1 MTAAIHGILPKGPN
15 TLQVPLN
22 YHSGRAALLYGHK
35 TARTGPLLAKTAFLE
50 RTRVQSGPLK
60 TITTQ

>member
-1 MTAAIHGILPKGPN
+1 MGYSPEGPN
-15 TLQVPLN
+15 TLQVPSD
-22 YHSGRAALLYGHK
+22 YYSGRAALLYGHK
-35 TARTGPLLAKTAFLE
+35 ADRTGPLLAKTASLE